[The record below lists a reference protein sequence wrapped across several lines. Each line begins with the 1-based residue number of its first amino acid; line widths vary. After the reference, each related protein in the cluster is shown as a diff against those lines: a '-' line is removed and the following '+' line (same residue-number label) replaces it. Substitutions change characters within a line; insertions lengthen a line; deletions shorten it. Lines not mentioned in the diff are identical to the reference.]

1 MQLLVLLHLFAPEAK
16 PKPLWNWPI
25 EAVFV
30 VSLRFYIMADNKF
43 QNNYLIPHVV
53 EQTSRGERGY
63 DIYSRLLVDRIIFL
77 GTAIDDAVANTVIA
91 QMLFLQMSDPKKDI
105 HIYINS
111 PGGHVTAGLAIYD
124 TMQFLTCDVNTY
136 CIGQAA
142 SMGAVLL
149 SGGTSG
155 KRFALPHAN
164 IMIHQVL
171 GGAQGQATDM
181 EIHVKHM
188 LDLKKTLT
196 NILSKHTGKPYDEV
210 FEACERD
217 NFLTAEEAKD
227 FGLVDEVVAS
237 RKDVKTLPDQSSV
250 NEK

>member
-1 MQLLVLLHLFAPEAK
+1 
-16 PKPLWNWPI
+16 
-25 EAVFV
+25 
-30 VSLRFYIMADNKF
+30 MANSEF
-43 QNNYLIPHVV
+43 QNNHLIPHVV

-77 GTAIDDAVANTVIA
+77 GSAIDDMVANTIIA
-91 QMLFLQMSDPKKDI
+91 QMLFLQMSDPKKDV
-105 HIYINS
+105 HVYINS
-111 PGGHVTAGLAIYD
+111 PGGHVSAGLAIYD

-142 SMGAVLL
+142 SMGALL
-149 SGGTSG
+149 LAGGTKG
-155 KRFALPHAN
+155 KRFSLPNSN
-164 IMIHQVL
+164 IMIHQIL
-171 GGAQGQATDM
+171 GGTHGQATDM

-196 NILSKHTGKPYDEV
+196 NILSKHTSKPYDEV

-217 NFLTAEEAKD
+217 HFMSADEAKA

-237 RKDVKTLPDQSSV
+237 RSEVPTLPDKTSV
-250 NEK
+250 DSK